1 MIKPVEKFAED
12 KRSILHI
19 IYRLQSTSPGADY
32 IDDILHNGNSP
43 SSDLVRSSSYTE
55 SNAIGECNNSNTS
68 SAGAEEASMHI
79 CIRIA
84 RPIFSQ
90 AK

>member
-1 MIKPVEKFAED
+1 MIKPVEKFSEA

-19 IYRLQSTSPGADY
+19 IYRLQSTLPGADY

-43 SSDLVRSSSYTE
+43 SSDLVRSSSSYTE

-79 CIRIA
+79 CIRL
-84 RPIFSQ
+84 
-90 AK
+90 